1 MNSSN
6 LSWIALAIAAGI
18 GIPVMARLNATL
30 AQSVGS
36 TGWAAL
42 LLFGVAFAGT
52 ALFLAATRQPFP
64 AGWGSAHLPTFG
76 AGLLVTFYLLS
87 VTFLIPRIGVAPTI
101 LAVVTGQI
109 LASLAIDHFGLLQN
123 VMRPLDLVRATG
135 IALMLIGLALALR
148 PAST

>member
-1 MNSSN
+1 MSSSN
-6 LSWIALAIAAGI
+6 FSWIALAIAAGI

-36 TGWAAL
+36 VGWAAL

-52 ALFLAATRQPFP
+52 ALFLAATCQALPV
-64 AGWGSAHLPTFG
+64 GWGSAHPLTFV

-87 VTFLIPRIGVAPTI
+87 VTLLIPRIGVAPTI

-109 LASLAIDHFGLLQN
+109 VASLAIDHFGLFQN
-123 VMRPLDLVRATG
+123 VMRPLDLPRACG
-135 IALMLIGLALALR
+135 IALMLIGLILALR
-148 PAST
+148 SPAI